1 MGTGRWRL
9 CQNTWH
15 TSWAIGAQ
23 VCILARKSRRAVARR
38 VALISATAG
47 KTFPKKMQS
56 RLACGEISWFDEKT
70 WEGNS
75 MTGRTWIRVLWRRWP
90 GPWEALGA
98 PYSMLS
104 WALGSLCA
112 CVSPHRPL
120 SFAPVLPLSL
130 PASFCPLALH
140 TNLGLGPCI
149 LHMKLAPRKSHP
161 GSGLKFHLYTKD
173 FSIILSILGRTQ
185 SPLPPTPQQFH
196 LSSCHAHWGIQWEFQ
211 S

>member
-75 MTGRTWIRVLWRRWP
+75 VTGGTWIRVLWRRWP

-120 SFAPVLPLSL
+120 SVARLTTLSPSLILSSRPAHQPQPGPLYPPHEACTQEISSRVWFEI
-130 PASFCPLALH
+130 PFVYQ
-140 TNLGLGPCI
+140 GLFN
-149 LHMKLAPRKSHP
+149 H
-161 GSGLKFHLYTKD
+161 
-173 FSIILSILGRTQ
+173 LSILGRTQ
-185 SPLPPTPQQFH
+185 SPLPPTLQQFH